1 MKKKLF
7 WTNTFMF
14 NTFFIPWWCHIW
26 YGHSSALKDAINDFG
41 LSEKKKTNPTK
52 QITTTKTKSKK
63 SNINQVITF

>member
-1 MKKKLF
+1 
-7 WTNTFMF
+7 MF

-41 LSEKKKTNPTK
+41 LSEKKPKQTQQQ